1 MKRLLAL
8 VLACAL
14 VLSLA
19 ACSSSSEDSSSTDA
33 DDTSESSE
41 ESETS
46 EDSESDS
53 DTGGATYYETI
64 NVDDSEDAILDL
76 VTYKLSSEEIENW
89 NILNAQSGYSLY
101 VLTNLEDAL
110 LTNDTEGNLIGNLAT
125 EWGTDDNGLTWTFY
139 LRDDACWVDQ
149 SGEYMADLTAQ
160 DFLTG
165 LEYLLNSAK
174 NGAANTSMPI
184 AMIEGAEDYYNYTDE
199 LSEEEALALAAESE
213 EFTSVVGIEAV
224 DDYTLVYHCSFECTY
239 FDSVATYC
247 CLYPLSQALVDEV
260 GVEGMQSLS
269 YDTMWYSGPYLID
282 YFESGNEK
290 VYVPNPYWW
299 GNDEYTRFNSITVK
313 MVDSND
319 TAYTL
324 YMSGDI
330 DNVTLTESTVN
341 AIAEDTSD
349 EYYDY
354 LVESFR
360 SRGSYALLFCYDKYT
375 EDGEKDDNWNTAVAN
390 TAFRK
395 SWYYGLDLTTY
406 WARTNALNPMSC
418 ENNFYTMEGLVTT
431 SDGTDYTEL
440 VRENL
445 GLDDENGETPVRLD
459 EELFEQYKEQAIEE
473 LTELGVTFPIEC
485 DYYIAA
491 DSQTDLDTAYV
502 LQDAFSECFGDDYIV
517 LNIKTYVT
525 TYTSEVS
532 DLHLQSIYIS
542 SWGADYADPSN
553 FLDQMAIGN
562 DSAYFANYYSNINDF
577 YGEDA
582 DEPYSDEIIELFEE
596 FTEMLDAAA
605 LITDDMDDRYEAY
618 AEAEA
623 YLIDNVLLLPVQY
636 ETTWELTK
644 INEYSQIHSIYGIQ
658 MKRYLNWETNVN
670 GYTTEEYEAF
680 KEEYYAD

>member
-199 LSEEEALALAAESE
+199 LSEEEALALTAESE

-445 GLDDENGETPVRLD
+445 GLEDENGETPVRLD

-532 DLHLQSIYIS
+532 DLHLQSIYVS

-605 LITDDMDDRYEAY
+605 LITDDMDERYEAY